1 MKISTSQPNRP
12 FNPKFFISK
21 LLISLFTSISNMLR
35 FQFSL
40 SVTNN
45 SSFLGQKFWSHFL
58 LTFFPHTLQ
67 VPFKKSYQPYIQTTS
82 SFQSLFIA
90 SPAVYDS
97 GPGTAIHCS
106 SLLTGLPYFCSGP
119 SNSLFLTEQ
128 PECFLLK
135 S

>member
-1 MKISTSQPNRP
+1 MKISTSKPNRP

-58 LTFFPHTLQ
+58 LSFFPPT
-67 VPFKKSYQPYIQTTS
+67 PYNYPSRSHIS
-82 SFQSLFIA
+82 PIYKLHPASNHFSLFPLL
-90 SPAVYDS
+90 STTLVQELQFTAV
-97 GPGTAIHCS
+97 AS
-106 SLLTGLPYFCSGP
+106 SLVSPTSALV
-119 SNSLFLTEQ
+119 
-128 PECFLLK
+128 LLIVF